1 VDNGKQFDNQKFCDF
16 HTFIGA
22 KVNFASV
29 YHPQSNGA
37 VERANDKIFTT
48 VKKRLLD
55 DKRGKWAIQLPEVL
69 WGLNTMETRATCFTP
84 FKLMYGA
91 EAMTPQQI
99 KFKSLRAQV
108 QSTPEADEPATK
120 DLLKDYKTEALA
132 KITKYQEATKA

>member
-1 VDNGKQFDNQKFCDF
+1 
-16 HTFIGA
+16 
-22 KVNFASV
+22 
-29 YHPQSNGA
+29 
-37 VERANDKIFTT
+37 
-48 VKKRLLD
+48 
-55 DKRGKWAIQLPEVL
+55 
-69 WGLNTMETRATCFTP
+69 METRATCFTP

-132 KITKYQEATKA
+132 KITKYQEATKE